1 MVATQGLCHSCV
13 KKIVRKHEYVNFM
26 VNGIVK
32 WFNSRKGYGFIT
44 PEGTPE
50 DANADVFVH
59 HTNIKM
65 EGFRVLYQGD
75 KVTFDIEDGQKG
87 KEARNIEITER
98 APRPKRRRG
107 PRTDKDSE
115 EGDLPK
121 SASKKDE
128 DEDDEDKDDDV
139 KGKDDDD
146 DIKGKDDDDD
156 VKAKDDDDDVKAK
169 DDDDN

>member
-1 MVATQGLCHSCV
+1 MPV
-13 KKIVRKHEYVNFM
+13 KQQFVSNM

-50 DANADVFVH
+50 GAENADIFVH

-75 KVTFDIEDGQKG
+75 KVTFDVEDGQKG
-87 KEARNIEITER
+87 KEARNIEVTER

-107 PRTDKDSE
+107 PRTDRESSD
-115 EGDLPK
+115 EGDLPMK
-121 SASKKDE
+121 SAAKKDE
-128 DEDDEDKDDDV
+128 DEDDEDKPSHDDDED
-139 KGKDDDD
+139 KPSHDDDKDDDD
-146 DIKGKDDDDD
+146 KD
-156 VKAKDDDDDVKAK
+156 K

>member
-1 MVATQGLCHSCV
+1 MVS
-13 KKIVRKHEYVNFM
+13 
-26 VNGIVK
+26 GIVK

-44 PEGTPE
+44 PDGTPE
-50 DANADVFVH
+50 GAENADIFVH

-75 KVTFDIEDGQKG
+75 KVTFDIEDGAKG
-87 KEARNIEITER
+87 KEARNIEVTER

-107 PRTDKDSE
+107 PRTDKEPSEEGDLDDKEPSE

-121 SASKKDE
+121 KAPAKKAPAKKASAKKDD
-128 DEDDEDKDDDV
+128 DEDMDDKDDDD
-139 KGKDDDD
+139 KDDD
-146 DIKGKDDDDD
+146 KD
-156 VKAKDDDDDVKAK
+156 K